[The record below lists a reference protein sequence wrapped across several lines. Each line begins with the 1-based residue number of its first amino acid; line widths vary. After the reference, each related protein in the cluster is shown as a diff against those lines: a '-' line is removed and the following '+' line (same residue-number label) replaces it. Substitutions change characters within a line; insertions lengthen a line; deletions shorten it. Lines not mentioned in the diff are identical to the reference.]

1 MKITEKCRI
10 NILKKEIFIQ
20 LKIKK
25 SHTLAQILLT
35 KIKILERDLDPDLKD
50 QDCHS

>member
-25 SHTLAQILLT
+25 VSHFSSDTF
-35 KIKILERDLDPDLKD
+35 D
-50 QDCHS
+50 QDQNSRTRSRP